1 VPPLA
6 GRACFPSMDLST
18 TTDISAV
25 VLTFPPVGDDDPFV
39 ILPFF
44 WCPEDKI
51 RKAVQFDRVPYDAWV
66 RDGFIET
73 TPGNVVDYAFI
84 RHRINALSKLYKFGS
99 FPFDPWNAT
108 QLATQLRE
116 EDGFEMVEHRQG
128 YISMNE
134 ASKEFERLVIAKRL
148 LHPDNPV
155 LNWMVSN
162 VSIRRDPAGNIK
174 PDKER
179 STGRIDGVVA
189 AVMGV
194 GTATRQTP
202 KREPKLFFLGAR

>member
-1 VPPLA
+1 LADANPL
-6 GRACFPSMDLST
+6 
-18 TTDISAV
+18 
-25 VLTFPPVGDDDPFV
+25 
-39 ILPFF
+39 
-44 WCPEDKI
+44 
-51 RKAVQFDRVPYDAWV
+51 